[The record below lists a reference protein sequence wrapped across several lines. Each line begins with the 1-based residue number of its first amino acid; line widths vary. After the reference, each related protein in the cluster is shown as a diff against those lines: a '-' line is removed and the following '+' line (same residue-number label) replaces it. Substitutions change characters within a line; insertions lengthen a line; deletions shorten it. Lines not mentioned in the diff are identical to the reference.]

1 MHQNPAPPFA
11 ELCPY
16 GVVLV
21 DLDEGPRMM
30 VNWDFSL
37 SPEQMQCGMDVE
49 VAFRKVND
57 ELSLPIARPAK

>member
-1 MHQNPAPPFA
+1 
-11 ELCPY
+11 
-16 GVVLV
+16 
-21 DLDEGPRMM
+21 MM

-57 ELSLPIARPAK
+57 ELSLPIARPAQ